1 MMRKTWILVLALWM
15 GSLVSG
21 PALGSEKE
29 SAPDVSTAP
38 PAEAEAARELLQSAF
53 ANRYEVDLT
62 TQIDLVVHSRSGQ
75 QRKRTLNAVTK
86 VIDDRVHSLGRL
98 TSPEHL
104 RGMTVMMMEADD
116 RSHDAFIY
124 MPSLDKVRRINTS
137 QRGDA
142 FFGTDVTYEDIEHQ
156 TVADYNFLKVT
167 REVVDGEPALL
178 IHASPKRRFNYDRVV
193 FTIAEKDGAILGAD
207 YFKRGA
213 DEPYRVLS
221 APRSHMI
228 ETGGHVLPTRMRV
241 ENRMKGSHTDVAL
254 RNLRTDQEIDDRI
267 FSVRTLESGRD
278 LPGTKGGE

>member
-1 MMRKTWILVLALWM
+1 MMRQIRILVVGLWL
-15 GSLVSG
+15 GSLLVGHAFASSDEAP
-21 PALGSEKE
+21 PA
-29 SAPDVSTAP
+29 VSTAP
-38 PAEAEAARELLQSAF
+38 PQEAEQAREVLKAAF
-53 ANRYEVDLT
+53 ENRYEVDLT

-75 QRKRTLNAVTK
+75 TRKRTLNAVTK
-86 VIDDRVHSLGRL
+86 VIDDRVHSMGRL
-98 TSPEHL
+98 TSPENL
-104 RGMTVMMMEADD
+104 RGMTVMMMEAED

-156 TVADYNFLKVT
+156 TVDDYNFVEIQ
-167 REVVDGEPALL
+167 REILDAEPILR
-178 IHASPKRRFNYDRVV
+178 IHARPKRRFNYDRVV
-193 FTIAEKDGAILGAD
+193 FIIAENDGAILGAE
-207 YFKRGA
+207 YFKRGS

-221 APRSHMI
+221 APRSHMV

-254 RNLRTDQEIDDRI
+254 HNLRTDQEIDDRI

-278 LPGTKGGE
+278 LPGTRDRK

>member
-1 MMRKTWILVLALWM
+1 MTKRIWILVLTM
-15 GSLVSG
+15 GVGSLALG
-21 PALGSEKE
+21 PASRSASETP
-29 SAPDVSTAP
+29 PDVSTPP
-38 PAEAEAARELLQSAF
+38 PAEAEAAREVLEAAF
-53 ANRYEVDLT
+53 TNRYEVDLT

-86 VIDDRVHSLGRL
+86 VIDNRVHSLGRL

-104 RGMTVMMMEADD
+104 RGMTVMMMEAED

-156 TVADYNFLKVT
+156 TVSDYTFSKMT
-167 REVVDGEPALL
+167 RETIDGEATLR

-228 ETGGHVLPTRMRV
+228 ESGGHVLPTRMRV

-267 FSVRTLESGRD
+267 FSVKTLESGRD
-278 LPGTKGGE
+278 LPGTKGKK